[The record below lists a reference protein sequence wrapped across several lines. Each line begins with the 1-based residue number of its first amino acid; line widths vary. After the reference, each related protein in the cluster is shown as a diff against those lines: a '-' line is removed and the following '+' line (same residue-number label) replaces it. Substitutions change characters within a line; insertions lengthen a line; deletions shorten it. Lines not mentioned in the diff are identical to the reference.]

1 MKKVGNLFKKLG
13 FSVLLFFICLF
24 LFSWPILS
32 IANKGHPEIIFIYLF
47 LVWLSIIILIFFM
60 SRSYH
65 NSPSDEWS
73 AGKGDSDV

>member
-1 MKKVGNLFKKLG
+1 MEKVGNLFKKLG
-13 FSVLLFFICLF
+13 FSVLLFVICLF

-32 IANKGHPEIIFIYLF
+32 ITNKGRPEIIFIYLF

-65 NSPSDEWS
+65 NSSAKERRSD
-73 AGKGDSDV
+73 KGDSDV

>member
-1 MKKVGNLFKKLG
+1 MAKVGNLFKKLG

-47 LVWLSIIILIFFM
+47 LVWISIIILIFFM
-60 SRSYH
+60 SRSYR
-65 NSPSDEWS
+65 NSSSDE
-73 AGKGDSDV
+73 GRTDKGGTDV

>member
-1 MKKVGNLFKKLG
+1 MEKVGNLFKKLG

-32 IANKGHPEIIFIYLF
+32 ISNKGNPEIIFIYLF
-47 LVWLSIIILIFFM
+47 LAWLSIIILIFFI

-65 NSPSDEWS
+65 NFSST
-73 AGKGDSDV
+73 AGRANERESDV